1 MKEREDIREQLRG
14 LHRENDCFY
23 GRSFGD
29 KSDKI
34 SLTVGNSGK
43 ELVLTIGYWRNDP
56 AFSKGFMIATDDEYE
71 GLSGLSFDTA
81 QAALEHVKGW
91 CSEHGLKIRPF
102 RQSREY

>member
-1 MKEREDIREQLRG
+1 MKEREDVREQLRG

-34 SLTVGNSGK
+34 SLTVGNSVK
-43 ELVLTIGYWRNDP
+43 EIVLTIGYWRNDP
-56 AFSKGFMIATDDEYE
+56 VFSDGFMVATEDEYE

-81 QAALEHVKGW
+81 QAAFEYVKGW
-91 CSEHGLKIRPF
+91 CLEHELKIRPF
-102 RQSREY
+102 RQPREY